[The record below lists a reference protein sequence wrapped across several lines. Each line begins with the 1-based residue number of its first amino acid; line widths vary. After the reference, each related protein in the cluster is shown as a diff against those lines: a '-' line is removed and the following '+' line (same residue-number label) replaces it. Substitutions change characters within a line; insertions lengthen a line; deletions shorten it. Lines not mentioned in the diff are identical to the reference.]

1 MKTRL
6 LLVEDDIELSKKI
19 IEYFK
24 NSSDITILAWAQ
36 NGNEAIKYI
45 STEID
50 IILLDY
56 VMPEK
61 DGFGLIKYLKDNN
74 IKIKTI
80 LMTGYRVTDMLNII
94 EFNKISYIIFK
105 PFNLYDIKDVILRI
119 NNNYNNN
126 ISIKITEVLTNL
138 GMPANMDGF
147 DFTRESI
154 IFIYNN
160 YDYRY
165 RINYIYAVVAKEC
178 KTTKTKV
185 ERDMRYAIFIS
196 WARADVELLYKIFG
210 NTVDKNKSGP
220 TNSEY
225 IYTIVDK
232 LKMGMI

>member
-105 PFNLYDIKDVILRI
+105 PFNLYDIKDVIRRI

-126 ISIKITEVLTNL
+126 IIMKITE
-138 GMPANMDGF
+138 
-147 DFTRESI
+147 
-154 IFIYNN
+154 
-160 YDYRY
+160 
-165 RINYIYAVVAKEC
+165 
-178 KTTKTKV
+178 
-185 ERDMRYAIFIS
+185 
-196 WARADVELLYKIFG
+196 
-210 NTVDKNKSGP
+210 
-220 TNSEY
+220 
-225 IYTIVDK
+225 
-232 LKMGMI
+232 